1 MEDKKK
7 FGEYIIKRRKELG
20 LTQKELANKLFVT
33 ESAVSKW
40 ERGLSY
46 PDITLIRDICNIL
59 SISEHE
65 LLTAGEDREEKNTKK
80 LAKRYLNIVNI
91 LRNVQIFLYGLTLL
105 VCFICNLAVQHKLSW
120 FFIVLTSVMVS
131 MSLTLLPVMVTKK
144 KGLTTLGAFTG
155 SLSLLLMTCNIYTGG
170 NWFFVAFVGVILGL
184 LFLFLPLVLY
194 SVELPHYFKN
204 KKTLI
209 YFTVISLLLIILLY
223 VCNAYTGGNWFFS
236 IALPIAMFSMLLFWG
251 MMLIVRYTKFNI
263 WIKIAGCFGLG
274 SAFHYT
280 VQGYIDY
287 LLKEETYYIG
297 FRFDLMNWSEKYVS
311 DNINV
316 IVFSVLI
323 LTAILFLIAGIV
335 LSNKDRLDKESEVLL
350 K

>member
-46 PDITLIRDICNIL
+46 PDITLIRELCNIL

-65 LLTAGEDREEKNTKK
+65 LLTAGEDVETKNTKK
-80 LAKRYLNIVNI
+80 LAKRYINIVKY

-105 VCFICNLAVQHKLSW
+105 VCFICNLAVQQELSW
-120 FFIVLTSVMVS
+120 FFIVLISVMTS
-131 MSLTLLPVMVTKK
+131 MSLTLLPIIVTKN
-144 KGLTTLGAFTG
+144 KGLATLGAFTG
-155 SLSLLLMTCNIYTGG
+155 SVSLLLLTCNIYTGG
-170 NWFFVAFVGVILGL
+170 NWFLLALAGVIFGLLL
-184 LFLFLPLVLY
+184 LFLPYILY
-194 SVELPHYFKN
+194 SIKLPDYFKN

-209 YFTVISLLLIILLY
+209 YFTVISLLLMVLLY
-223 VCNAYTGGNWFFS
+223 VCNAYAGGDWFFS
-236 IALPIAMFSMLLFWG
+236 IAVPIAVYSLMLLWG
-251 MMLIVRYTKFNI
+251 IMLVIRYTKFNN
-263 WIKIAGCFGLG
+263 WIKIAGCFALG
-274 SAFHYT
+274 SAYHYT
-280 VQGYIDY
+280 VQGFIDY
-287 LLKEETYYIG
+287 ILKQDTYHIG
-297 FRFDLMNWSEKYVS
+297 FRFDLMNWSEVYVS

-316 IVFSVLI
+316 IVFSVLVI
-323 LTAILFLIAGIV
+323 TAIIFFIKGIIIDH
-335 LSNKDRLDKESEVLL
+335 KDRLRKETEVIL

>member
-46 PDITLIRDICNIL
+46 PDITLIRDLCNIL

-65 LLTAGEDREEKNTKK
+65 LLTAGEDMETKNTKK
-80 LAKRYLNIVNI
+80 LAKRYLNIVKV
-91 LRNVQIFLYGLTLL
+91 LRNVQILLYGLTLL
-105 VCFICNLAVQHKLSW
+105 ICFICNLAVQHKLSW
-120 FFIVLTSVMVS
+120 FFIVLTSVLVS

-144 KGLTTLGAFTG
+144 KGLITLGAFTG
-155 SLSLLLMTCNIYTGG
+155 SLSLLLLTCNIYTGG
-170 NWFFVAFVGVILGL
+170 NWFLVTFASVIFGLLL
-184 LFLFLPLVLY
+184 LFLPFILY
-194 SVELPHYFKN
+194 SMELPDYFKN

-209 YFTVISLLLIILLY
+209 YFAIISLLLILLLY
-223 VCNAYTGGNWFFS
+223 VCNAYVGGDWFLS
-236 IALPIAMFSMLLFWG
+236 IAVPITVYSLMLLWG
-251 MMLIVRYTKFNI
+251 MMLVIRYTKFSI
-263 WIKIAGCFGLG
+263 WIKIAGCLTLG

-280 VQGYIDY
+280 VQGFIDY

-297 FRFDLMNWSEKYVS
+297 FRFNLIDWSETYVS

-316 IVFSVLI
+316 IVFGVL
-323 LTAILFLIAGIV
+323 LTTAIIFFIAGITIGH
-335 LSNKDRLDKESEVLL
+335 KDRSIKEAEVLL

>member
-46 PDITLIRDICNIL
+46 PDITLIRELCNIL
-59 SISEHE
+59 TISEHE
-65 LLTAGEDREEKNTKK
+65 LLTAGEDVETKNTKK
-80 LAKRYLNIVNI
+80 LAKRYINIVKY

-105 VCFICNLAVQHKLSW
+105 VCFICNLAVQQELSW

-131 MSLTLLPVMVTKK
+131 MTLTLLPIIVTKK
-144 KGLTTLGAFTG
+144 KGLTALGAFTG
-155 SLSLLLMTCNIYTGG
+155 SLSLLLLTCNIYTGG
-170 NWFFVAFVGVILGL
+170 NWFILAFTGVIFGLLL
-184 LFLFLPLVLY
+184 LFLPFLLY
-194 SVELPHYFKN
+194 SIKLPDYFKT

-209 YFTVISLLLIILLY
+209 YFSIISLLLIVLLY
-223 VCNAYTGGNWFFS
+223 VCNAYVGGNWFFS
-236 IALPIAMFSMLLFWG
+236 IAVPIAVFSLMLLWG
-251 MMLIVRYTKFNI
+251 MMLVIRYTKFNV
-263 WIKIAGCFGLG
+263 WLKIAGCIALG
-274 SAFHYT
+274 SVYHYT
-280 VQGYIDY
+280 VQGFIDY
-287 LLKEETYYIG
+287 ILKQETYHIG
-297 FRFDLMNWSEKYVS
+297 FKFNLMDWSEVYVS

-316 IVFSVLI
+316 IVFSVLVI
-323 LTAILFLIAGIV
+323 TAIIFFIKGII
-335 LSNKDRLDKESEVLL
+335 LDHNDRLRKETEVLL